1 MTVFII
7 VGAVGVL
14 LVVVAL
20 VFGDIF
26 DGLFPDVSFG
36 DNGGLFSTEVVG
48 AFLSG
53 FGLAGALILAE
64 TGAVAL
70 ATAGAVGAGGVLGAA
85 TYSFS
90 RALIRM
96 PTDATPRSSDLVGAI
111 GTVVTRI
118 PATGLGEVSVS
129 SHGQRLKLSARA
141 DAPIAAGASIVVVD
155 VTSSTSVVVTE
166 SGF

>member
-1 MTVFII
+1 MAVFIV

-20 VFGDIF
+20 IFGDIF

-48 AFLSG
+48 AFLAG
-53 FGLAGALILAE
+53 FGLAGGLIFRE
-64 TGAVAL
+64 TAAVAI
-70 ATAGAVGAGGVLGAA
+70 ASAGAVGAGGVLAGA
-85 TYSFS
+85 TLSFS

-96 PTDATPRSSDLVGAI
+96 PTDPTPRTSDLVGSI

-118 PATGLGEVSVS
+118 PATGLGEVSVT
-129 SHGQRLKLSARA
+129 SHGQRLKLSARSDGA
-141 DAPIAAGASIVVVD
+141 IPAGASVVVVD